1 MGTRPDT
8 SVRALRRR
16 HDLLLTMWLAFVDE
30 LDNPVRPRAAESPQ
44 GQEQRLGRD
53 TSTRG
58 LSRIRAANC
67 SLLVHSAEARRSAT
81 ANAAEA
87 EYVVRDHCRSF

>member
-16 HDLLLTMWLAFVDE
+16 NDALLTIWLAFLDE
-30 LDNPVRPRAAESPQ
+30 LDNPVRPRAAEFPQ
-44 GQEQRLGRD
+44 GQEQRPLK
-53 TSTRG
+53 RG
-58 LSRIRAANC
+58 
-67 SLLVHSAEARRSAT
+67 VAT

>member
-16 HDLLLTMWLAFVDE
+16 HDALLTIWLAFVDE
-30 LDNPVRPRAAESPQ
+30 LDNQVRPRAAEFPQ
-44 GQEQRLGRD
+44 GQEQRLDRD

-58 LSRIRAANC
+58 LSRIRAVNC
-67 SLLVHSAEARRSAT
+67 SLLVHSAKRPRL
-81 ANAAEA
+81 
-87 EYVVRDHCRSF
+87 VDRVRESH